1 MCSVCI
7 HLYLYIILIQTRY
20 PETVCTVTAGVMK
33 PARLSVTTFMV
44 IFGGSSYTS
53 SGQEP
58 WCHLLNQ
65 LVFPP
70 VVTVITNVSST
81 DGGCTLHKDLCDRT
95 RPLRFPLHSPKQT
108 PNAGRIWNRSR
119 RSDRMKQRI
128 MVGFFPQRQGATD
141 TKPFLN
147 KGIYAAGRRI
157 KKNKSN
163 DKDRENEDNRQRSW
177 GSIATKLERE
187 KLS

>member
-1 MCSVCI
+1 MKRVKCI
-7 HLYLYIILIQTRY
+7 
-20 PETVCTVTAGVMK
+20 TVTRIQVNH
-33 PARLSVTTFMV
+33 
-44 IFGGSSYTS
+44 GGELFLHQFWSRFL
-53 SGQEP
+53 EP

-65 LVFPP
+65 LMFPP

-95 RPLRFPLHSPKQT
+95 RPLRFPLHSQKQT

-147 KGIYAAGRRI
+147 KGIYAAGRMI

-163 DKDRENEDNRQRSW
+163 DKDRENEDKRQRSW